1 MPIDYIFDN
10 PLARIL
16 AEQKAARAFQPPPE
30 EEEVAAPISPSPASA
45 LQDAILARE
54 REESNYEK
62 IIREKLLKGPRERAE
77 ELTAKAWKDRYGVTE
92 SSGKFRRIMA
102 GLSEVGRAIGS
113 GKNYESIP
121 DRARHA
127 AEKEYTAEVGPLQR
141 ELGVLSQARTAGNQL
156 QQRMMEAANKQT
168 LAQAGIML
176 KNRVADATIQK
187 TLGLTDQEYAKT
199 LKTLAE
205 TGNIDAKTALTELQT
220 KQLEST
226 RGFKGGAANAWLQT
240 QLPKEEQNTFLGA
253 LAQQVAATKGTEA
266 LFKGGGAGAGGGRT
280 STRTGGSWKEVGTV
294 DGRKEFQW
302 FPNTSTM
309 VSGGGGNAA
318 NSLAQTYDNWKRLM
332 GGASNVM
339 GDPAPPPAQPAAGP
353 VPLAQ
358 ALKPQPAT
366 PKVAAAA
373 AAKSDVPVALQTNIT
388 APGKSDFI
396 NNNLGVYKGL
406 RSVWHGAE
414 FDNEADLPERARSV
428 WIGSERNLT
437 EQDKARDASFVL
449 VNRAANTAIDA
460 TLKDAL
466 SWNVGPLGS
475 AVGTFNRMRGKSQP
489 EATKLVQEV
498 EDGLAQFVKM
508 ISGTQVSDAEARR
521 LKEVLANRGDNENT
535 FLQKVISTSLR
546 TAETTWADRARLS
559 RAERQ
564 AMFSNSAV
572 LKQSLE
578 IEKTALAHLQAA
590 KAAQRNRQETY
601 RIPGR
606 DIDYPTSAAKDFVS
620 DMVTNVSKQM
630 TNQARKILA
639 GNPNVPPETSFRKG
653 K

>member
-1 MPIDYIFDN
+1 MPIDYSFDN

-16 AEQKAARAFQPPPE
+16 AEQKAARAFQPSPV
-30 EEEVAAPISPSPASA
+30 EEEVAAPITPSPSSA

-62 IIREKLLKGPRERAE
+62 IIRDKLLKGPRERAE
-77 ELTAKAWKDRYGVTE
+77 ELTAKEWKDRYGITE

-121 DRARHA
+121 DRARRA

-156 QQRMMEAANKQT
+156 QQRMMEAANKQMLGQAAT
-168 LAQAGIML
+168 LI

-187 TLGLTDQEYAKT
+187 TLGLTEQELAKT
-199 LKTLAE
+199 KKLLAE
-205 TGNIDAKTALTELQT
+205 SGLIDAKAAQTDVRTDQLQG
-220 KQLEST
+220 SG
-226 RGFKGGAANAWLQT
+226 GFTGSAANAWRQAHLPQT
-240 QLPKEEQNTFLGA
+240 EQNSFLGA

-302 FPNTSTM
+302 FPNTSTT
-309 VSGGGGNAA
+309 VSGGGGNPGV
-318 NSLAQTYDNWKRLM
+318 SYGQQLGNWQRLM
-332 GGASNVM
+332 GGAANVM
-339 GDPAPPPAQPAAGP
+339 GDPAQPPAQPSAGP
-353 VPLAQ
+353 APLAQ

-366 PKVAAAA
+366 PKAAAA
-373 AAKSDVPVALQTNIT
+373 EAAKSDVPIALQTNIT
-388 APGKSDFI
+388 APGKSDFV

-414 FDNEADLPERARSV
+414 FDNEADLPERARNI
-428 WIGSERNLT
+428 WIGAEKALT

-564 AMFSNSAV
+564 ALFSNSAV

-590 KAAQRNRQETY
+590 KAAQRNHQETY

-606 DIDYPTSAAKDFVS
+606 DIDYPVSAAKDYVS